1 MFNARFQLVY
11 QAVLNVSN
19 PSIENG
25 LVAFVKNDRINIRS
39 TVNMTDIKVYDLAG
53 RLIYEKSKINTKD
66 IELNDLKTEHQMLLL
81 QITADGKT
89 VAKKM
94 IY

>member
-1 MFNARFQLVY
+1 M
-11 QAVLNVSN
+11 SN

-25 LVAFVKNDRINIRS
+25 LIAFVKNDRINIRS
-39 TVNMTDIKVYDLAG
+39 TVNITDIKIYDLVG

-66 IELNDLKTEHQMLLL
+66 IELNDLKTEHQMLLI
-81 QITADGKT
+81 QITADGIT

>member
-1 MFNARFQLVY
+1 
-11 QAVLNVSN
+11 
-19 PSIENG
+19 
-25 LVAFVKNDRINIRS
+25 
-39 TVNMTDIKVYDLAG
+39 MTDIKIYDLIG
-53 RLIYEKSKINTKD
+53 WLIYEKSKINTKD
-66 IELNDLKTEHQMLLL
+66 IELNDLKTEHQMLLI